1 MDKKNSQFQIRKAS
15 EEDVPVILDLV
26 KELSVYERLSHKVYG
41 TEELFKE
48 YGYGENPY
56 FHALIVDYFENG
68 KKFPVGFALYFFIFS
83 TFEGKPTLYL
93 EDLFV
98 KPEYRGMGMG
108 KQFLIDLANI
118 ALEKGCARME
128 WAVLDWNEPAIN
140 FYKSIGATAMS
151 DWTVYRL
158 EHVEIKNL
166 ALKKTKS

>member
-15 EEDVPVILDLV
+15 EEDVPAILGLV
-26 KELSVYERLSHKVYG
+26 KELSVYERLSHKVFA
-41 TEELFKE
+41 TEKLFKE
-48 YGYGENPY
+48 YGFGENPY

-68 KKFPVGFALYFFIFS
+68 KKFPVGFALYLFTFS

-108 KQFLIDLANI
+108 KQFLTHLANI

-128 WAVLDWNEPAIN
+128 WAVLDWNEPAIK

-158 EHVEIKNL
+158 ENKEIIEL
-166 ALKKTKS
+166 AHGKVK